1 MTPEDEFIR
10 QLEHYFF
17 ESEPMSEHS
26 REIVKT
32 LLKTYGDA
40 LPKPPAMMLRE
51 KTMYKR
57 LVKELAIC
65 DTNERLVKV
74 EDIFD
79 IVIKITGVSRV
90 DIIGECRKREY
101 VSARHLCLFF
111 IRNYFPE
118 ISLHDIGLMFGNK
131 KGMDHTTVIHARKK
145 IKDLLETGDYY
156 FTQNVRA
163 IEAQITSINSG
174 NKLSKA
180 V

>member
-40 LPKPPAMMLRE
+40 LPKTPAIVLRE

-57 LVKELAIC
+57 MLKQLEFC
-65 DTNERLVKV
+65 NSDERKITV

-79 IVIKITGVSRV
+79 IVIKVTEISRENIVSK
-90 DIIGECRKREY
+90 CRKREY
-101 VSARHLCLFF
+101 VGARHLCLFF

-118 ISLHDIGLMFGNK
+118 ISLKQIGEMFGN
-131 KGMDHTTVIHARKK
+131 GMDHTTVIHAREK
-145 IKDLLETGDYY
+145 IKDLLEIGDYY

-163 IEAQITSINSG
+163 IEAQITSINSE